1 MANNPLANKF
11 VAKAHW
17 NFSTTNAA
25 GSAESISA
33 HNGPIMIP
41 DGALITKA
49 YYHVGTTLSDN
60 GDDSTQISLGY
71 TGALAAFQAEIAI
84 SDGTAGTLNSD
95 ISGGNWDAGVHGT
108 LVGMGANL
116 GADAAHDSALE
127 VIALNT
133 ATMIHSTADVEVLL
147 TVGSTGVHTLNA
159 GNLTLF
165 VEYVLT
171 GDLS

>member
-1 MANNPLANKF
+1 MANNPLANKY

-17 NFSTTNAA
+17 NFATTNGSGAA
-25 GSAESISA
+25 ETISA

-41 DGALITKA
+41 DGAVITKA
-49 YYHVGTTLSDN
+49 YYHVGTTVSDN
-60 GDDSTQISLGY
+60 DDDSTQISLGY
-71 TGALAAFQAEIAI
+71 TDAAAAFVAEIAI
-84 SDGTAGTLNSD
+84 SATGTNGVA
-95 ISGGNWDAGVHGT
+95 SGQYDAGVHGT

-127 VIALNT
+127 VIALNA
-133 ATMIHSTADVEVLL
+133 ATMAHPAADVELIL
-147 TVGSTGVHTLNA
+147 TVGSTGVHTLDA

>member
-1 MANNPLANKF
+1 MANNPLANKY

-17 NFSTTNAA
+17 NFATTNGSGAA
-25 GSAESISA
+25 ETISA

-49 YYHVGTTLSDN
+49 YYHVGTTVSDN
-60 GDDSTQISLGY
+60 GDDSTQFSLGY
-71 TGALAAFQAEIAI
+71 TGAVAAFVAEIAI
-84 SDGTAGTLNSD
+84 SATGTNGVADGQY
-95 ISGGNWDAGVHGT
+95 DAGVHGT
-108 LVGMGANL
+108 LVGMGAAL
-116 GADAAHDSALE
+116 GADGAHDTALE

-133 ATMIHSTADVEVLL
+133 ATMAHSATDVELL
-147 TVGSTGVHTLNA
+147 VTVGNTGVHTLNA

>member
-1 MANNPLANKF
+1 MANNPLANKY

-17 NFSTTNAA
+17 NFATTNGSGAA
-25 GSAESISA
+25 ETISA

-41 DGALITKA
+41 DGAVITKA
-49 YYHVGTTLSDN
+49 YYHVGTTVSDD
-60 GDDSTQISLGY
+60 GDDSTQFSLGY
-71 TGALAAFQAEIAI
+71 TGAVAAFVAEIAI
-84 SDGTAGTLNSD
+84 SATGTNGVAG
-95 ISGGNWDAGVHGT
+95 GQYDAGVHGT

-127 VIALNT
+127 VIALNA
-133 ATMIHSTADVEVLL
+133 ATMAHSATDVELL
-147 TVGSTGVHTLNA
+147 VTVGSTGVHALNA